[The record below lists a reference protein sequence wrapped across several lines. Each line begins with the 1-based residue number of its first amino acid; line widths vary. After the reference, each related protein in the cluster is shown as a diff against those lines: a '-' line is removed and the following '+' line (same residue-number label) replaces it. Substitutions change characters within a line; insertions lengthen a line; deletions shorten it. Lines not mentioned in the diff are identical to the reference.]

1 MPEPHWTCDSGESRS
16 GGATQALC
24 PCEAN
29 TVFSQRIIFSTP
41 FAVIS
46 YFLIWFVPDISRGQ
60 VMWYLVFYCIFQTL
74 VTVSWALH
82 APGLVGEGWRG
93 RIPAFT
99 SLNYTER
106 QVPIPE
112 LILLVPLQCF
122 HVPYSALTMF
132 ISREQSERDSAT
144 AYRKSIS
151 FPSSPWPGGSRC
163 SALLL
168 QLSLGHDPP
177 LDALLEGLI

>member
-1 MPEPHWTCDSGESRS
+1 MPEAHWTCGSRESWASGV
-16 GGATQALC
+16 TQALC
-24 PCEAN
+24 ACEAN
-29 TVFSQRIIFSTP
+29 TVSSQRIIFSTP

-82 APGLVGEGWRG
+82 TPGLVGEGWRG
-93 RIPAFT
+93 QIPAFT
-99 SLNYTER
+99 SLSYAEG

-112 LILLVPLQCF
+112 PIPLVPLQCF

-151 FPSSPWPGGSRC
+151 FPSLTWTGGSQC
-163 SALLL
+163 SALAA
-168 QLSLGHDPP
+168 
-177 LDALLEGLI
+177 ALAGA

>member
-1 MPEPHWTCDSGESRS
+1 M
-16 GGATQALC
+16 TQG
-24 PCEAN
+24 PCAN
-29 TVFSQRIIFSTP
+29 TVSSQRIIFSTP

-74 VTVSWALH
+74 VTVSWALCT
-82 APGLVGEGWRG
+82 PGLVGEGWRG
-93 RIPAFT
+93 QTPAFT
-99 SLNYTER
+99 WLSYAEGL
-106 QVPIPE
+106 VPTPE
-112 LILLVPLQCF
+112 VVLLVLLQCF

-151 FPSSPWPGGSRC
+151 FPSSPRLGAAGAQHLGC
-163 SALLL
+163 SSHWGTIPVWSCERWSLL
-168 QLSLGHDPP
+168 
-177 LDALLEGLI
+177 